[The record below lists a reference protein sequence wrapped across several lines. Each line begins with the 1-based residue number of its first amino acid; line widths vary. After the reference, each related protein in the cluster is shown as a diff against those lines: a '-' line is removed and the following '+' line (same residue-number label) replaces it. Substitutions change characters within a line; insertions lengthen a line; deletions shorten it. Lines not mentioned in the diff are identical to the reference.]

1 MRLTPARAWLTAG
14 PMLLLMVAALLLPFG
29 WRSADLL
36 RACLGGGECALHELW
51 ADRFYID
58 AIARTVGLSAASTAL
73 GLVLGLGA
81 ALHLVAHPRWEKPV
95 AVLAGLGANFAGV
108 PLALAL
114 TLLLGSQGVLTTL
127 AQKSL
132 SLAGLLQGWDLNSDA
147 GLLLAFTAFQVPLA
161 VVLLMAPV
169 RLLDPALAEAAAT
182 LGARPATFWR
192 RVGLPLLAPSLIETA
207 SLLFANAAAAYATPF
222 ALAGTAS
229 PVLAVRI
236 AAAVSGDIFS
246 QPELATALS
255 LVMAVLLLAVI
266 VGGRLWSA
274 RLRRSA

>member
-1 MRLTPARAWLTAG
+1 MQLTPARAWFTAT
-14 PMLLLMVAALLLPFG
+14 PLLGLLATALLLPLG
-29 WRSADLL
+29 WRSIALVQ
-36 RACLGGGECALHELW
+36 ACLDASGDCALRELW
-51 ADRFYID
+51 ADSFYLS
-58 AIARTVGLSAASTAL
+58 AVGRTAALSAASTVL
-73 GLVLGLGA
+73 GLVLGGGA
-81 ALHLVAHPRWEKPV
+81 ALHLLAHPRWDRAV

-114 TLLLGSQGVLTTL
+114 TLLLGSQGVLTAL
-127 AQKSL
+127 ARS
-132 SLAGLLQGWDLNSDA
+132 SGLLQGWDLASDA

-161 VVLLMAPV
+161 LVLLMAPV
-169 RLLDPALAEAAAT
+169 RLLDPALAEAATT
-182 LGARPATFWR
+182 LGATPAHFWR
-192 RVGLPLLAPSLIETA
+192 RVGLPLLAPSLVETA

-255 LVMAVLLLAVI
+255 LVMAGLLLTVI
-266 VGGRLWSA
+266 VGGRLWAA

>member
-1 MRLTPARAWLTAG
+1 MSLTPARAWLAAG
-14 PMLLLMVAALLLPFG
+14 PLLLLMAAALLLPFG
-29 WRSADLL
+29 WRSVVMLQ
-36 RACLGGGECALHELW
+36 ACAGSAGCALQDLW
-51 ADRFYID
+51 ADSFYID
-58 AIARTVGLSAASTAL
+58 AITRTVALSAASTAL
-73 GLVLGLGA
+73 GLMLGLGA
-81 ALHLVAHPRWEKPV
+81 ALQLVAHPRWEKPV

-132 SLAGLLQGWDLNSDA
+132 SLAGLPLGWDLNSDA

-169 RLLDPALAEAAAT
+169 RMLDPALAEAAAT

-192 RVGLPLLAPSLIETA
+192 RVGLPLLAPSLVETA

-255 LVMAVLLLAVI
+255 LVMAILLLVVI
-266 VGGRLWSA
+266 VGGRWWSA

>member
-1 MRLTPARAWLTAG
+1 M
-14 PMLLLMVAALLLPFG
+14 
-29 WRSADLL
+29 
-36 RACLGGGECALHELW
+36 
-51 ADRFYID
+51 D
-58 AIARTVGLSAASTAL
+58 AVARTVALSAASTTL

-81 ALHLVAHPRWEKPV
+81 ALHLVAHPRWDKPV

-114 TLLLGSQGVLTTL
+114 TLLLGSQGALTTL
-127 AQKSL
+127 ARST
-132 SLAGLLQGWDLNSDA
+132 GLLQDWDLNSNT

-161 VVLLMAPV
+161 LVLLMAPV
-169 RLLDPALAEAAAT
+169 RLLDPALLEAAAT
-182 LGARPATFWR
+182 LGASPARFWR
-192 RVGLPLLAPSLIETA
+192 RVGLPLLAPSLVETA

-255 LVMAVLLLAVI
+255 LVMAVLLLTAI
-266 VGGRLWSA
+266 VGGRLLAA
-274 RLRRSA
+274 RLRRSS

>member
-1 MRLTPARAWLTAG
+1 MSLTPARAWLAAG
-14 PMLLLMVAALLLPFG
+14 PMLLLLAGALLLPFG
-29 WRSADLL
+29 WRSLALL
-36 RACLGGGECALHELW
+36 QACLGGAECALHELW
-51 ADRFYID
+51 DDRFYLD
-58 AIARTVGLSAASTAL
+58 AIARTVALSAASTAL

-81 ALHLVAHPRWEKPV
+81 ALHLVAHPRWDKPV

-127 AQKSL
+127 ARQ
-132 SLAGLLQGWDLNSDA
+132 AGLLQGWDLASDA

-161 VVLLMAPV
+161 LVLLAAPV
-169 RLLDPALAEAAAT
+169 KLLDPALAEAAAT
-182 LGARPATFWR
+182 LGASPARFWR
-192 RVGLPLLAPSLIETA
+192 RVGLPLLAPSLVEAA

-255 LVMAVLLLAVI
+255 LVMALLLLAVI
-266 VGGRLWSA
+266 AGGRWWSA
-274 RLRRSA
+274 RLRRLA

>member
-1 MRLTPARAWLTAG
+1 MTLTPARAWLAAG
-14 PMLLLMVAALLLPFG
+14 PLLGLMAAALLLPFG

-36 RACLGGGECALHELW
+36 RTCLGSDGCALHELW
-51 ADRFYID
+51 ADRFYVD
-58 AIARTVGLSAASTAL
+58 AITRTVALSAASTGL
-73 GLVLGLGA
+73 GLLLGLGA
-81 ALHLVAHPRWEKPV
+81 ALHLAARPRWEKPV

-114 TLLLGSQGVLTTL
+114 TLLLGSQGVLTGL
-127 AQKSL
+127 AQG
-132 SLAGLLQGWDLNSDA
+132 AGLTGWDLNSDA
-147 GLLLAFTAFQVPLA
+147 GLLLAFVCFQVPLA

-182 LGARPATFWR
+182 LGARPAAFWR
-192 RVGLPLLAPSLIETA
+192 RVGLPLLLPSLVEAA

-236 AAAVSGDIFS
+236 AAAVSGDIFA

-255 LVMAVLLLAVI
+255 LVMAVLLLTVI
-266 VGGRLWSA
+266 VGGRWLAA
-274 RLRRSA
+274 RLRRAA

>member
-1 MRLTPARAWLTAG
+1 MSLTPARAWIAAS
-14 PMLLLMVAALLLPFG
+14 PLLGLLVLALLLPFG
-29 WRSADLL
+29 WRGLDLL
-36 RACLGGGECALHELW
+36 RACTGNGECVLRELW
-51 ADRFYID
+51 ADRFYVD
-58 AIARTVGLSAASTAL
+58 AITRTLVLSALSTGL
-73 GLVLGLGA
+73 GLMLGLGA
-81 ALHLVAHPRWEKPV
+81 ALHVVSRPGWDKPV

-127 AQKSL
+127 ARQ
-132 SLAGLLQGWDLNSDA
+132 AGLLQGWDLASDG
-147 GLLLAFTAFQVPLA
+147 GLLIAFTLFQVPLA

-169 RLLDPALAEAAAT
+169 RMLDPALAEAAAT
-182 LGARPATFWR
+182 LGASPGHFWR
-192 RVGLPLLAPSLIETA
+192 RVGLPVLAPSLVEAA

-222 ALAGTAS
+222 AIAGTAS

-236 AAAVSGDIFS
+236 GAAVSGDIFS

-255 LVMAVLLLAVI
+255 LVMAVLLLIVI
-266 VGGRLWSA
+266 VGARWWSA

>member
-1 MRLTPARAWLTAG
+1 MRLTPARAWCAAG
-14 PMLLLMVAALLLPFG
+14 PLLLLMAAALLLPLA

-36 RACLGGGECALHELW
+36 RACLGPEACVLRELW
-51 ADRFYID
+51 ADRYHLD
-58 AIARTVGLSAASTAL
+58 AIARTLALSAASTAL
-73 GLVLGLGA
+73 GLMLGLGV
-81 ALHLVAHPRWEKPV
+81 ALHLTRYPRWERPV

-127 AQKSL
+127 ARSV
-132 SLAGLLQGWDLNSDA
+132 GLLQGWDLASNA
-147 GLLLAFTAFQVPLA
+147 GLLLAFTCFQVPLA
-161 VVLLMAPV
+161 TVLLMAPV
-169 RLLDPALAEAAAT
+169 RLLDPHLAEAAAT
-182 LGARPATFWR
+182 LGAAPSHYWR
-192 RVGLPLLAPSLIETA
+192 RVGLPLLAPSLVETA

-255 LVMAVLLLAVI
+255 LVMAGLLLVVI
-266 VGGRLWSA
+266 SGGRWWAA
-274 RLRRSA
+274 RLRRTA

>member
-1 MRLTPARAWLTAG
+1 MQLTPARAWLTAG
-14 PMLLLMVAALLLPFG
+14 PLLALMAAALLLPFG
-29 WRSADLL
+29 WRSLDLL
-36 RACLGGGECALHELW
+36 RACVDGGECALQELW
-51 ADRFYID
+51 ADRFYVD
-58 AIARTVGLSAASTAL
+58 AIARTVALSAVSTAL

-127 AQKSL
+127 ARN
-132 SLAGLLQGWDLNSDA
+132 AGLLQGWDLNSDA

-169 RLLDPALAEAAAT
+169 KMLDPALAEAAAT
-182 LGARPATFWR
+182 LGASPGRFWH
-192 RVGLPLLAPSLIETA
+192 RVGLPLLAPSLVEAA

-236 AAAVSGDIFS
+236 AAAVSGDIFA

-255 LVMAVLLLAVI
+255 LVMAVLLFAVI

>member
-192 RVGLPLLAPSLIETA
+192 RVGLPLLAPSLVETA

-236 AAAVSGDIFS
+236 AAAVSGDIFA

-255 LVMAVLLLAVI
+255 LVMAVLLLTVI
-266 VGGRLWSA
+266 VGGRMLSA
-274 RLRRSA
+274 KLRRSA

>member
-1 MRLTPARAWLTAG
+1 MQLTPARAWLAAG
-14 PMLLLMVAALLLPFG
+14 PLLALSAAALLLPLG
-29 WRSADLL
+29 WRSLELL
-36 RACLGGGECALHELW
+36 RACLGPGACVLRELA
-51 ADRFYID
+51 ADRFYLD
-58 AIARTVGLSAASTAL
+58 AIVRTLALSAASSAL

-81 ALHLVAHPRWEKPV
+81 ALHLLARPRWSRPV

-127 AQKSL
+127 AR
-132 SLAGLLQGWDLNSDA
+132 AHGLLQGWDLAGDA
-147 GLLLAFTAFQVPLA
+147 GLLLAFTCFQVPLA

-169 RLLDPALAEAAAT
+169 KLLDPSLAEAAAT
-182 LGARPATFWR
+182 LGASPGRYWR
-192 RVGLPLLAPSLIETA
+192 RVGLPLLAPSLVEAA

-236 AAAVSGDIFS
+236 ASAVSGDIFA

-255 LVMAVLLLAVI
+255 LVLGLLLLAVI
-266 VGGRLWSA
+266 AGGRWLSR
-274 RLRRSA
+274 RLKS

>member
-14 PMLLLMVAALLLPFG
+14 PLLALLAAALLLPFG
-29 WRSADLL
+29 WRSLDLL
-36 RACLGGGECALHELW
+36 RACAGGADGCALHELW
-51 ADRFYID
+51 ADRFYVD
-58 AIARTVGLSAASTAL
+58 AILRTVALSAASTAL
-73 GLVLGLGA
+73 GLVFGLGA
-81 ALHLVAHPRWEKPV
+81 ALHLVALPRWDKTV

-127 AQKSL
+127 AHD
-132 SLAGLLQGWDLNSDA
+132 AGLLQGWDLNSDA
-147 GLLLAFTAFQVPLA
+147 GLLLAYTTFQVPLA
-161 VVLLMAPV
+161 LVLLMAPV

-182 LGARPATFWR
+182 LGASPARFWC
-192 RVGLPLLAPSLIETA
+192 RVGLPLLAPSLVEAA

-255 LVMAVLLLAVI
+255 LVMAVLLLVVI
-266 VGGRLWSA
+266 VGGRLGSA
-274 RLRRSA
+274 WLRRSA

>member
-1 MRLTPARAWLTAG
+1 MSLTPTRAWIAAA
-14 PMLLLMVAALLLPFG
+14 PLLLLLAAALLLPFG
-29 WRSADLL
+29 WRSLDLL
-36 RACLGGGECALHELW
+36 RACLGGGDCALHELW
-51 ADRFYID
+51 ADRFYLD
-58 AIARTVGLSAASTAL
+58 AILRTLALSASSTVL

-81 ALHLVAHPRWEKPV
+81 AMHVATRPRWEKPV

-114 TLLLGSQGVLTTL
+114 TLLLGSQGVVTTL
-127 AQKSL
+127 ARH
-132 SLAGLLQGWDLNSDA
+132 AGLLQGWDLASDA
-147 GLLLAFTAFQVPLA
+147 GLLLAFTLFQVPLA

-169 RLLDPALAEAAAT
+169 RMLDPALAEAAAT
-182 LGARPATFWR
+182 LGASPGHFWR
-192 RVGLPLLAPSLIETA
+192 RVGLPLLAPSLVEAA

-236 AAAVSGDIFS
+236 GAAVSGDIFS

-255 LVMAVLLLAVI
+255 IVMAALLLVVI
-266 VGGRLWSA
+266 VGGRWWSA

>member
-1 MRLTPARAWLTAG
+1 MSLTPNRAWLVAS
-14 PMLLLMVAALLLPFG
+14 PLLVLMAAALLLPFG
-29 WRSADLL
+29 WRSAVMLQ
-36 RACLGGGECALHELW
+36 ACAAGGGCALQELW
-51 ADRFYID
+51 ADRFYVD
-58 AIARTVGLSAASTAL
+58 AVMRTVALSAASTAL
-73 GLVLGLGA
+73 GLALGLGA

-127 AQKSL
+127 GRG
-132 SLAGLLQGWDLNSDA
+132 AGVLQGWDLNSDA
-147 GLLLAFTAFQVPLA
+147 GLLLAFTIFQVPLA
-161 VVLLMAPV
+161 VVLLTAPV
-169 RLLDPALAEAAAT
+169 RMMDPALAEAAAT

-192 RVGLPLLAPSLIETA
+192 RVGLPLLAPSLVETA

-255 LVMAVLLLAVI
+255 LVMSVLLLVVI
-266 VGGRLWSA
+266 VSGRLWA
-274 RLRRSA
+274 TRLRRSA

>member
-1 MRLTPARAWLTAG
+1 MQLTPARAWLAAG
-14 PMLLLMVAALLLPFG
+14 PLLVLMAAALLLPFG
-29 WRSADLL
+29 WRSVDLL
-36 RACLGGGECALHELW
+36 RACVGSDSCALHELW
-51 ADRFYID
+51 ADRFYLD
-58 AIARTVGLSAASTAL
+58 AITRTVLLSAASTAL
-73 GLVLGLGA
+73 GLGLGLGA

-114 TLLLGSQGVLTTL
+114 TLLLGSQGVLTTI

-132 SLAGLLQGWDLNSDA
+132 SLAGLPLGWDLNSDA

-169 RLLDPALAEAAAT
+169 KLLDPALAEAAAT

-192 RVGLPLLAPSLIETA
+192 RVGLPLLAPSLVETA

-236 AAAVSGDIFS
+236 AAAVSGDIFA

-255 LVMAVLLLAVI
+255 LVMAALLLVVI
-266 VGGRLWSA
+266 VGGRWWSA

>member
-1 MRLTPARAWLTAG
+1 MSLTPARAWLASG
-14 PMLLLMVAALLLPFG
+14 PLLALMAAALLLPFG

-36 RACLGGGECALHELW
+36 QACLGTDSCALHELW
-51 ADRFYID
+51 ADRFYVD
-58 AIARTVGLSAASTAL
+58 AITRTVLLSAASTAL
-73 GLVLGLGA
+73 GLLLGLGA
-81 ALHLVAHPRWEKPV
+81 SLHLVAHPRWEKPV

-127 AQKSL
+127 ARG
-132 SLAGLLQGWDLNSDA
+132 AGLLQGWDLNSDL
-147 GLLLAFTAFQVPLA
+147 GLLLAFTCFQVPLA

-182 LGARPATFWR
+182 LGARPAAYWR
-192 RVGLPLLAPSLIETA
+192 RVGLPLLLPSLVETA

-236 AAAVSGDIFS
+236 ASAVSGDIFA

-255 LVMAVLLLAVI
+255 LAMAVLLLTVI
-266 VGGRLWSA
+266 VSGRVLAAW
-274 RLRRSA
+274 LRRSP

>member
-14 PMLLLMVAALLLPFG
+14 PLLALVAAGLMLPFG
-29 WRSADLL
+29 WRSVDLL
-36 RACLGGGECALHELW
+36 RACVGGDGCALQELW

-58 AIARTVGLSAASTAL
+58 AITRTVALSAASTAL

-81 ALHLVAHPRWEKPV
+81 ALHLVAHPRWDRPV

-127 AQKSL
+127 ARH
-132 SLAGLLQGWDLNSDA
+132 AGLLQGWDLNSDA

-161 VVLLMAPV
+161 LVLLAAPV
-169 RLLDPALAEAAAT
+169 KLLDPALAEAAAT
-182 LGARPATFWR
+182 LGASPGRFWR
-192 RVGLPLLAPSLIETA
+192 RVGLPLLAPSLVEAA

-236 AAAVSGDIFS
+236 AAAVSGDIFA

-255 LVMAVLLLAVI
+255 LVMAVLLLVVI
-266 VGGRLWSA
+266 VGGRWWSA

>member
-1 MRLTPARAWLTAG
+1 MSLTPARAWLASS
-14 PMLLLMVAALLLPFG
+14 PLLALMAAALLLPFG

-36 RACLGGGECALHELW
+36 QACLGADSCALHELW
-51 ADRFYID
+51 ADRFYAD
-58 AIARTVGLSAASTAL
+58 AITRTVALSAASTAL
-73 GLVLGLGA
+73 GLLLGLGA
-81 ALHLVAHPRWEKPV
+81 SLHLVTHPRWEKPV

-127 AQKSL
+127 ARG
-132 SLAGLLQGWDLNSDA
+132 AGLLQGWDLNSDL
-147 GLLLAFTAFQVPLA
+147 GLLLAFTCFQVPLA

-182 LGARPATFWR
+182 LGARPATYWR
-192 RVGLPLLAPSLIETA
+192 RVGLPLLLPSLVETA

-236 AAAVSGDIFS
+236 ASAVSGDIFA

-255 LVMAVLLLAVI
+255 LVMAALLLTVI
-266 VGGRLWSA
+266 VSGRLLAA

>member
-1 MRLTPARAWLTAG
+1 MSLTPARAWFTAG
-14 PMLLLMVAALLLPFG
+14 PMLLMMAAALLLPFG

-36 RACLGGGECALHELW
+36 RACLGGSECAWHELW

-58 AIARTVGLSAASTAL
+58 AMVRTVGLSAASTAL

-108 PLALAL
+108 PLALSL

-127 AQKSL
+127 ARS
-132 SLAGLLQGWDLNSDA
+132 AGLLQGWDLNSDA

-192 RVGLPLLAPSLIETA
+192 RVGLPLLAPSLVETA

-255 LVMAVLLLAVI
+255 LVMAVLLLSVI

>member
-1 MRLTPARAWLTAG
+1 MQLTPARAWLAAG
-14 PMLLLMVAALLLPFG
+14 PLLALMAAALLLPFG
-29 WRSADLL
+29 WRSLDLL
-36 RACLGGGECALHELW
+36 RGCLGADSCALSELV

-58 AIARTVGLSAASTAL
+58 AVLRTIVLSAASTVL

-81 ALHLVAHPRWEKPV
+81 ALHLIAQPRWEKPV
-95 AVLAGLGANFAGV
+95 AVLAGMGANFAGV

-114 TLLLGSQGVLTTL
+114 TLLLGSQGALTTL
-127 AQKSL
+127 ARSW
-132 SLAGLLQGWDLNSDA
+132 GLLQGWDLASDA
-147 GLLLAFTAFQVPLA
+147 GLLLAFTCFQVPLA
-161 VVLLMAPV
+161 IVLLMAPV

-192 RVGLPLLAPSLIETA
+192 RVGLPMLVPSLVEAA

-236 AAAVSGDIFS
+236 AAAVSGDIFA

-255 LVMAVLLLAVI
+255 LVMAVLLLTVI
-266 VGGRLWSA
+266 VGGRLLAA

>member
-1 MRLTPARAWLTAG
+1 MQLTPPRAWLAAG
-14 PMLLLMVAALLLPFG
+14 PLLALMASALLLPFG
-29 WRSADLL
+29 WRSLELL
-36 RACLGGGECALHELW
+36 RACLANDGCALRELW

-58 AIARTVGLSAASTAL
+58 AISRTVALSAASTAL
-73 GLVLGLGA
+73 GLVLGGGA
-81 ALHLVAHPRWEKPV
+81 ALHLVAHPRWAKPV

-127 AQKSL
+127 ARH
-132 SLAGLLQGWDLNSDA
+132 AGLLQGWDLASDA

-161 VVLLMAPV
+161 LVLLMAPV

-182 LGARPATFWR
+182 LGAPPATFWR
-192 RVGLPLLAPSLIETA
+192 RVGLPLLAPSLVEAA

-236 AAAVSGDIFS
+236 AAAVSGDIFA

-255 LVMAVLLLAVI
+255 LVMAVLLLTVI
-266 VGGRLWSA
+266 VSGRLLAA

>member
-1 MRLTPARAWLTAG
+1 MQLTPARAWLAAG
-14 PMLLLMVAALLLPFG
+14 PLLLLMAAALLLPFG
-29 WRSADLL
+29 WRSVDLL
-36 RACLGGGECALHELW
+36 RACVSGSECALHELW

-58 AIARTVGLSAASTAL
+58 AIARTVLLSAASTAL

-108 PLALAL
+108 PLALSL
-114 TLLLGSQGVLTTL
+114 TLLLGSQGVLTTI
-127 AQKSL
+127 ARD
-132 SLAGLLQGWDLNSDA
+132 AGLLQSWDLNSDA

-161 VVLLMAPV
+161 VALLIAPV

-182 LGARPATFWR
+182 LGARPAAFWR
-192 RVGLPLLAPSLIETA
+192 RVGLPLLAPSLVETA

-255 LVMAVLLLAVI
+255 LVMAVLLLTVI
-266 VGGRLWSA
+266 AGGRWWSA

>member
-1 MRLTPARAWLTAG
+1 MRLSPARAWLAAG
-14 PMLLLMVAALLLPFG
+14 PLLALLAAALLLPFG
-29 WRSADLL
+29 WRSVELL
-36 RACLGGGECALHELW
+36 RACAGGSGCALQELW
-51 ADRFYID
+51 ADRFYVD
-58 AIARTVGLSAASTAL
+58 AIVRTVALSAASTAL
-73 GLVLGLGA
+73 GLVLGGGA
-81 ALHLVAHPRWEKPV
+81 ALHLVAHPRWERPV

-127 AQKSL
+127 GRE
-132 SLAGLLQGWDLNSDA
+132 AGLLQGWDLASDA
-147 GLLLAFTAFQVPLA
+147 GLLLAYTAFQVPLA

-182 LGARPATFWR
+182 LGASPARFWR
-192 RVGLPLLAPSLIETA
+192 RVGLPLLAPSLVEAA

-246 QPELATALS
+246 EPELATALS
-255 LVMAVLLLAVI
+255 LVMAVLLLVVI
-266 VGGRLWSA
+266 VGGRWWSA

>member
-1 MRLTPARAWLTAG
+1 MSLTPARAWLASS
-14 PMLLLMVAALLLPFG
+14 PLLALLAAALLLPFG
-29 WRSADLL
+29 WRSLDLL
-36 RACLGGGECALHELW
+36 QVCLGADSCALHELW
-51 ADRFYID
+51 ADRFYVD
-58 AIARTVGLSAASTAL
+58 AITRTVLLSAASTAL
-73 GLVLGLGA
+73 GLLLGLGA
-81 ALHLVAHPRWEKPV
+81 SLHLVAHPRWEKPV

-127 AQKSL
+127 ARG
-132 SLAGLLQGWDLNSDA
+132 ARLLQGWDLNSDL
-147 GLLLAFTAFQVPLA
+147 GLLLAFTCFQVPLA

-182 LGARPATFWR
+182 LGARPANFWR
-192 RVGLPLLAPSLIETA
+192 RVGLPLLLPSLVEAA

-236 AAAVSGDIFS
+236 ASAVSGDIFA

-255 LVMAVLLLAVI
+255 LVMAALLLTVI
-266 VGGRLWSA
+266 VSGRLLAA

>member
-1 MRLTPARAWLTAG
+1 MSLTPARAWLAAG
-14 PMLLLMVAALLLPFG
+14 PMLLLLAGALLLPFG
-29 WRSADLL
+29 WRSLALL
-36 RACLGGGECALHELW
+36 QACLGGAECALHELW
-51 ADRFYID
+51 DDRFYLD
-58 AIARTVGLSAASTAL
+58 AIARTVALSAASTAL

-81 ALHLVAHPRWEKPV
+81 ALHLVAHPRWDKPV

-127 AQKSL
+127 ARQ
-132 SLAGLLQGWDLNSDA
+132 AGLLQGWDLASDA

-161 VVLLMAPV
+161 LVLLAAPV
-169 RLLDPALAEAAAT
+169 KLLDPALAEAAAT
-182 LGARPATFWR
+182 LGASPARFWR
-192 RVGLPLLAPSLIETA
+192 RVGLPLLAPSLVEAA

-255 LVMAVLLLAVI
+255 LVMAVLLLTVI
-266 VGGRLWSA
+266 AGGRWWSA

>member
-1 MRLTPARAWLTAG
+1 MSLTPTRAWLTAA
-14 PMLLLMVAALLLPFG
+14 PLLALMAAALLLPFG
-29 WRSADLL
+29 WRSVDLL
-36 RACLGGGECALHELW
+36 RACIGTDGCALHELW

-58 AIARTVGLSAASTAL
+58 AITRTVALSAASTAL
-73 GLVLGLGA
+73 GLLLGLGA

-108 PLALAL
+108 PL
-114 TLLLGSQGVLTTL
+114 GSQGVLTTL
-127 AQKSL
+127 ARH
-132 SLAGLLQGWDLNSDA
+132 AGLLQGWDLNSDA

-169 RLLDPALAEAAAT
+169 KLLDPALAEAAAT

-192 RVGLPLLAPSLIETA
+192 RVGLPLLAPSLVETA

-236 AAAVSGDIFS
+236 AAAVSGDIFA

-255 LVMAVLLLAVI
+255 LVMAVLLLVVI
-266 VGGRLWSA
+266 VGGRWWSA

>member
-1 MRLTPARAWLTAG
+1 M
-14 PMLLLMVAALLLPFG
+14 AALLLPFG

>member
-1 MRLTPARAWLTAG
+1 MQLTPARAWLAAG
-14 PMLLLMVAALLLPFG
+14 PLLVLMAAALLLPFG
-29 WRSADLL
+29 WRSFDLL
-36 RACLGGGECALHELW
+36 RACISGTECALHELW

-58 AIARTVGLSAASTAL
+58 AVARTVALSVASTAL

-81 ALHLVAHPRWEKPV
+81 ALHLVTHPRWDKPV

-114 TLLLGSQGVLTTL
+114 TLLLGSQGVLTAL
-127 AQKSL
+127 ARS
-132 SLAGLLQGWDLNSDA
+132 AGLLQGWDLTSDA

-161 VVLLMAPV
+161 LVLLMAPV
-169 RLLDPALAEAAAT
+169 RLLDPALLDAAAT
-182 LGARPATFWR
+182 LGATPARFWR
-192 RVGLPLLAPSLIETA
+192 RVGLPLLAPSLVETA

-236 AAAVSGDIFS
+236 AAALSGDIFS

-255 LVMAVLLLAVI
+255 LVMAVLLLTVI
-266 VGGRLWSA
+266 AGGRLWAA

>member
-1 MRLTPARAWLTAG
+1 MQLTPARAWLAAG
-14 PMLLLMVAALLLPFG
+14 PLLALMAAALLLPFG
-29 WRSADLL
+29 WRSLDLL
-36 RACLGGGECALHELW
+36 RGCFGADACALQELV

-58 AIARTVGLSAASTAL
+58 AVLRTVALSAASTAL

-81 ALHLVAHPRWEKPV
+81 ALHLIAQPRWEKPV

-114 TLLLGSQGVLTTL
+114 TLLLGSQGALTTL
-127 AQKSL
+127 ARSW
-132 SLAGLLQGWDLNSDA
+132 GLLQGWDLASDA

-161 VVLLMAPV
+161 IVLLMAPV
-169 RLLDPALAEAAAT
+169 RMLDPALAEAAAT

-192 RVGLPLLAPSLIETA
+192 RVGLPMLAPSLVEAA

-236 AAAVSGDIFS
+236 ASAVSGDIFA
-246 QPELATALS
+246 QPELATALC
-255 LVMAVLLLAVI
+255 LVMAALLLLVI
-266 VGGRLWSA
+266 LGGRWWAA
-274 RLRRSA
+274 RLRRAA